1 MTPGR
6 GCMRQPLKNKP
17 AADESPQLRWR
28 GVVTAVAFLALLFA
42 YVRWRIEP
50 AAGWQRH
57 GPQFFLTGE
66 FFQES
71 VPKAG
76 GLLEY
81 SARGLAQLDH
91 SNLAGALAFTALAGL
106 VFFVTWLGL
115 RRMRGGVIWPLAFLP
130 PLLLLAVRQVPG
142 GQALAVG
149 LGYVLGLGMA
159 LVLARMPGTRPWLRL
174 TLCVVFSA
182 LLSGIAGLW
191 PCALFLVAAAVF
203 EANWRR
209 SWLVFGAGLLAG
221 GAAGVGMTVFAGQE
235 WVTFLNP
242 WGKSLSFAFAAGVF
256 LCPALLFLALAL
268 ATRRAAAHA
277 AKTLHAGKP
286 AGGFEDWKPRRPPVV
301 RVLLAGLIAVT
312 AVGVWMT
319 FDRREHALAKMEYA
333 AQGADYSGV
342 LAAAAKLKPLPPPAE
357 VRLHR
362 ALFHSGR
369 LLEELFA
376 HSNQVMWELLPG
388 IGAGTEACRAQ
399 AETLLELGQVSEAEH
414 LAHEALELEG
424 DRPDLLR
431 LLADVNI
438 LKDRLEAARVFL
450 RVLRRSPAHR
460 AWAEA
465 RLDALESD
473 PRLAGDR
480 AISLIRSRLVN
491 TDLPHDG
498 MPTETLLKQLLHAN
512 ARNSMAHEYLLA
524 HYLLTS
530 DLPRFVSRLGQT
542 NEFHGA
548 ALPRHCA
555 EAVLLHQRVH
565 GGRLELHG
573 WTIPAET
580 NRRFQEFCGA
590 LDRGA
595 TRTPEGRQA
604 LAQTFGNTYWL
615 YYLTHPPA
623 EMAAAPPSK

>member
-1 MTPGR
+1 MTPGQ

-17 AADESPQLRWR
+17 AADEAARFRWQ
-28 GVVTAVAFLALLFA
+28 GVLTALAFLALLFV

-50 AAGWQRH
+50 AAGWQRQ
-57 GPQFFLTGE
+57 GPQFFLSAE
-66 FFQES
+66 FFQQF

-81 SARGLAQLDH
+81 SAKGLAQLDH
-91 SNLAGALAFTALAGL
+91 NNLAGALAFTAMAGL
-106 VFFVTWLGL
+106 VFLVTWLGL
-115 RRMRGGVIWPLAFLP
+115 RRMHGGVMWPLALLP
-130 PLLLLAVRQVPG
+130 PLLLLALRQMPG

-149 LGYVLGLGMA
+149 LGYMLGLGMA
-159 LVLARMPGTRPWLRL
+159 LVLARIPGTRPWLRL

-191 PCALFLVAAAVF
+191 PCALFLVAAAEF
-203 EANWRR
+203 EINWRR
-209 SWLVFGAGLLAG
+209 SCLVFGAGLLAG
-221 GAAGVGMTVFAGQE
+221 GAVGAGMTVFAGQAWE
-235 WVTFLNP
+235 AFLNP
-242 WGKSLSFAFAAGVF
+242 WGTSLLFALAVGVF

-268 ATRRAAAHA
+268 ATHHAAADPA
-277 AKTLHAGKP
+277 RIPHAGKP
-286 AGGFEDWKPRRPPVV
+286 ACGFEDWKPRRPCFV
-301 RVLLAGLIAVT
+301 RALSTGLIVVA

-319 FDRREHALAKMEYA
+319 FDQREHALARLEYA
-333 AQGADYSGV
+333 TLGADYAGV
-342 LAAAAKLKPLPPPAE
+342 LAAAATLQPLPPAAE
-357 VRLHR
+357 VRMHR

-369 LLEELFA
+369 LLEELFTR
-376 HSNQVMWELLPG
+376 SNQVTWELLPG
-388 IGAGTEACRAQ
+388 VGAGTEACRAQ

-424 DRPDLLR
+424 NRPDLLR

-438 LKDRLEAARVFL
+438 LKDRPEAARVFL
-450 RVLRRSPAHR
+450 RVLRSSPAHR

-465 RLDALESD
+465 RLHALALD
-473 PRLAGDR
+473 PRLAGDPT
-480 AISLIRSRLVN
+480 IGLIRSRLVN

-512 ARNSMAHEYLLA
+512 ARNSMAQEYLLA

-542 NEFHGA
+542 NELHGA

-565 GGRLELHG
+565 GGQLELHG
-573 WTIPAET
+573 WTIPAEVS
-580 NRRFQEFCGA
+580 RRFREFCGA

-604 LAQTFGNTYWL
+604 LAQAFGNTYWL